1 MYKNQQKDRVQKSH
15 LLQNVMNDIS
25 GRMNKYEKE
34 SDIAADHNDLKT
46 SNQPI
51 HESKKS
57 QTQIQKE
64 AAEVIHASVRNL

>member
-1 MYKNQQKDRVQKSH
+1 
-15 LLQNVMNDIS
+15 MNDIS